1 MKRAFQGGLAALW
14 LMLSVTGPTVQ
25 AAPLAPINVCYSALT
40 GTQATVWY
48 AYEKGLFQK
57 HGLQVNLVFIS
68 GGAKAAATLISGD
81 MDISQVAATPVVNAI
96 AARQDMVIIAGLIN
110 TVSGSLMSQPQI
122 SKMGMLK
129 GKVIG
134 TLEGSNTDTVLRLIL
149 QKHKLDPD
157 RDVTM
162 LSVGSD
168 PERAAALEARKVDAA
183 LITPPR
189 TFDMRKRGYVE
200 LYNAD
205 LAKIPYQATCVA
217 TTRRYLAAHRA
228 EVTSFMKAI
237 LEAIVRIK
245 RDPRGSK
252 EVMAKYM
259 SLDLVADAGVLQET
273 YDATLR
279 GALADK
285 PYPTPQGL
293 QVVIDMS
300 AKEIP
305 AAASL
310 KPQGIVDVSIL
321 EDLKKSG
328 FVP

>member
-1 MKRAFQGGLAALW
+1 MKRAFQGCLAAFW
-14 LMLSVTGPTVQ
+14 LTLSAAAPTAQ

-96 AARQDMVIIAGLIN
+96 AARRDMVIIAGLIN

-129 GKVIG
+129 GKVVG
-134 TLEGSNTDTVLRLIL
+134 TLEGSNTDTVLRLLL

-205 LAKIPYQATCVA
+205 LAKIPYQATCIA
-217 TTRRYLAAHRA
+217 TTRRYLAGHRA

-237 LEAIVRIK
+237 LEAIARIK
-245 RDPRGSK
+245 RDPKGSK
-252 EVMAKYM
+252 EVMVKYM
-259 SLDLVADAGVLQET
+259 SLDLVADAEVLQET

-279 GALADK
+279 ESLAEK

-321 EDLKKSG
+321 EDLKKAG
-328 FVP
+328 FKP